1 MPLPGNKE
9 VIGSGQARG
18 ANFHGQP
25 IGRRLTHTQMLGWP
39 ADQPPTQQEA

>member
-1 MPLPGNKE
+1 VTGLR
-9 VIGSGQARG
+9 QAQG

-25 IGRRLTHTQMLGWP
+25 IGRRLTHTQMLDWP